1 MVSRLFFGYALAEL
15 AVAVALGTV
24 LAVVPALAAPRP
36 TTSMVRSAMLRMST
50 RVAQPLRPGA

>member
-1 MVSRLFFGYALAEL
+1 MVSRLFLGYVLAEL
-15 AVAVALGTV
+15 AGVVALGTV